1 MLMLAATALAAPGQ
15 FRGDIGAMVID
26 SDPIVKIV
34 LLCLLVFSV
43 VSWALIIQK
52 WIVFK
57 RARKSGEIVL
67 NALAHGGTQSKIS
80 ERIRQAGDSPVTRL
94 YSAAQLELDRISGTA
109 TSISPALLENIEGI
123 IKGNSADES
132 MSLGRGLGFLAS
144 ISSASPFIGLFG
156 TVWGIMDSFRQIGLM
171 GSANLSTVAPGI
183 SQALVATAAG
193 LFVAIPAVLFY
204 NYFTGVMDHIHRQMD
219 QFLIEYMNWARRSL
233 YGDRKQQG

>member
-1 MLMLAATALAAPGQ
+1 MLAATAFAAPGQ

-34 LLCLLVFSV
+34 LLCLLIFSV
-43 VSWALIIQK
+43 VSWAIIIQK

-57 RARKSGEIVL
+57 RVRKSGEAVL
-67 NALAHGGTQSKIS
+67 DALGRGGAQSKIS
-80 ERIRQAGDSPVTRL
+80 EKVRTAGDSPITRL
-94 YSAAQLELDRISGTA
+94 YGSAQLEFDRITGSGTVSA
-109 TSISPALLENIEGI
+109 ALLQNIEGKMKSI
-123 IKGNSADES
+123 SAQET

-144 ISSASPFIGLFG
+144 ISNASPFIGLFG

-193 LFVAIPAVLFY
+193 LFVAIPAVLFF
-204 NYFTGVMDHIHRQMD
+204 NYFTGVMDKIIQQMD
-219 QFLIEYMNWARRSL
+219 QFMIEYMNWTRRSL